1 MTARITAG
9 FLAVLAMVLIAVVVP
24 LGIVVTRQ
32 RSADFAQQAGLAAAS
47 IAAVAEEHID
57 DGAPPLGLHAVLQ
70 RFSADGD
77 RIAVLDS
84 SGAVVA
90 RAGRDVPAAAIEAAA
105 SHRTPES
112 VDDTVFAVVAIGDG
126 DRALGTVVLARDTRP
141 LDSRRNDLWIA
152 LTSAAAASLAA
163 GAVIAWLLS
172 RWISRPLTRLVKVV
186 RDVGVPGARA
196 VADEASGPAQIREV
210 AAAFNA
216 RTARVDSLLA
226 TQQDMTAEVSH
237 QLRGPLA
244 ALRLRLEI
252 HRDEL
257 PAASAA
263 EVSSMIDETGRLARM
278 LDGLLAVARAES
290 APARPHVCDIAAVAE
305 ERVSAW
311 RPVATDQGIRL
322 EIAAQ
327 PASARLTDGY
337 LEQILDNLLDN
348 ALAATPAGGSV
359 HVAVAST
366 AADVSVTVSDTGPG
380 MTAGQRDQAMR
391 RWTTDRAGNG
401 GTGLGLT
408 IVRRLAEID
417 HGTVILGDGTPRG
430 LTARVS
436 YPVRPI

>member
-1 MTARITAG
+1 MTARIAAG
-9 FLAVLAMVLIAVVVP
+9 FLAVLAVVLIAVVVP

-47 IAAVAEEHID
+47 VAAVAEEHID
-57 DGAPPLGLHAVLQ
+57 DGAPTSALHAMLQ
-70 RFSADGD
+70 RFSAGGD
-77 RIAVLDS
+77 RVAVLDA
-84 SGAVVA
+84 SGAVIA
-90 RAGRDVPAAAIEAAA
+90 HAGRALPTAVIEAAA
-105 SHRTPES
+105 SRRTPEPI
-112 VDDTVFAVVAIGDG
+112 DDTVIAVAAVSDG

-141 LDSRRNDLWIA
+141 LDSRRNDLWLA
-152 LTSAAAASLAA
+152 LTSAAVASLAA

-172 RWISRPLTRLVKVV
+172 RWISRPLTRLVRAV
-186 RDVGVPGARA
+186 RDVGVPGERVLAE
-196 VADEASGPAQIREV
+196 EASGPAQIREV
-210 AAAFNA
+210 ASAFNA
-216 RTARVDSLLA
+216 MTARVDSLLA
-226 TQQDMTAEVSH
+226 TQKDMTTEVSH

-257 PAASAA
+257 PATSAA
-263 EVSSMIDETGRLARM
+263 EISSMIDETGRLARM
-278 LDGLLAVARAES
+278 LDGLLAVARAEA
-290 APARPHVCDIAAVAE
+290 APSRPQVCDVAAVAR

-311 RPVATDQGIRL
+311 HPVAADQRIRL
-322 EIAAQ
+322 EFAAQ

-348 ALAATPAGGSV
+348 ALAATPAGGTV
-359 HVAVAST
+359 LVAVTST
-366 AADVSVTVSDTGPG
+366 AADVSVTVSDTGRG

-408 IVRRLAEID
+408 IVRRLAETD
-417 HGTVILGDGTPRG
+417 HGTVTLSDGTPSG

-436 YPVRPI
+436 YPA